1 MTQKAHDSHI
11 AQIFVAH
18 FAVDSHT
25 RTLEGGGEYA
35 LLNEND
41 SRIDLSKSSESAT
54 NLSADSIDSQYLR
67 ESSGES
73 NYDLFNLLDLPLDSI
88 DSHDS
93 NTHDSHFDSH
103 FNYSL
108 CASRYA
114 QNNNMPLDS
123 HDLPTN
129 PKANQINSKHE
140 SNSDSTR
147 FIVRDDSK
155 LYFNLKDRKWRN

>member
-11 AQIFVAH
+11 AQIFFTH

-25 RTLEGGGEYA
+25 RTLEGGGEYT

-41 SRIDLSKSSESAT
+41 SHIYLSKSSESAT
-54 NLSADSIDSQYLR
+54 NLSADSIVSQYSC

-73 NYDLFNLLDLPLDSI
+73 NYDLFNLLDLPIDSI
-88 DSHDS
+88 AHNS
-93 NTHDSHFDSH
+93 NSHDSHFDSH

-123 HDLPTN
+123 HDSPTN
-129 PKANQINSKHE
+129 PKRFSANQRTNMVG
-140 SNSDSTR
+140 
-147 FIVRDDSK
+147 FIVRDDFK
-155 LYFNLKDRKWRN
+155 LYFNLKDTKWRN